1 MKLPAIKADKYDHLS
16 KTELRDKL
24 VQHDSRKTQGEFMSK
39 LTEHKMLRMA
49 SGVGAAFLTGVLY
62 EKKPGLE
69 SLMGTPASFDHLLAV
84 GGAFAAFL
92 TDDEE
97 VASASEGIAN
107 VGLSHLF
114 RSMGRKVGGVS
125 LS

>member
-1 MKLPAIKADKYDHLS
+1 MKLPAVKTDKYDHLS
-16 KTELRDKL
+16 TRELRDKL

-49 SGVGAAFLTGVLY
+49 SGVGTAFLTGVLY
-62 EKKPGLE
+62 QKKPGME
-69 SLMGTPASFDHLLAV
+69 SLMGTPASFDHLLAI
-84 GGAFAAFL
+84 GGGLAAFL

-97 VASASEGIAN
+97 VAAASEGVAN

-114 RSMGRKVGGVS
+114 RSMGRKVGGVT
-125 LS
+125 LA

>member
-1 MKLPAIKADKYDHLS
+1 MKLPAVKTDKYDHLS
-16 KTELRDKL
+16 TRELRDKL

-62 EKKPGLE
+62 QKKPGME
-69 SLMGTPASFDHLLAV
+69 SLMGTPASFDHLLAI
-84 GGAFAAFL
+84 GGAFAAFVV
-92 TDDEE
+92 DDEDM
-97 VASASEGIAN
+97 AAASEGIAN

-114 RSMGRKVGGVS
+114 RSMGRKVGGVT
-125 LS
+125 LA